1 MIFLKNLYMCDTHGF
16 SFPNLIYLMFL
27 NGQFLMNVN
36 AEKNDSFRDFI
47 KNSEM
52 KTTVKSLFITS
63 PGCYEKEKN
72 QYCN

>member
-1 MIFLKNLYMCDTHGF
+1 
-16 SFPNLIYLMFL
+16 
-27 NGQFLMNVN
+27 MNVN

-52 KTTVKSLFITS
+52 KTTVKSLFIKS